1 MSSSSYITLND
12 GKQTPLIA
20 YGSGT
25 AWFEATGPDGISS
38 ALVEATDT
46 AIKVGFTHLDAAKVY
61 GNEKSTGVAISQC
74 GLARE
79 KLYITTKIYSGLA
92 SVKETLRAQLR
103 DLKVDYVD
111 LYLIHTAMFT
121 KEEGEPTLAEAW
133 KSMEEIQAEGL
144 AKSIGVSNYRISDL
158 KETLKSAKVKP
169 AVNQSVTPFKFI
181 LRWFFRTNGWIAV
194 KTKQNRIEFHPY
206 VWKEAEP
213 LLNFMKQEGIT
224 LAAYGPQVP
233 VVKMPGGKVDPIL
246 ERISSERQITTGE
259 VLLKWAKAHGAIV
272 VTTSSKETRMKSML
286 KAVLDDNSDLSLAE
300 IHEINQAGIENGVR
314 RQFMKHMSD

>member
-38 ALVEATDT
+38 ALVEATHT

-79 KLYITTKIYSGLA
+79 KLYITTKGAITGPQSGLCRP
-92 SVKETLRAQLR
+92 L
-103 DLKVDYVD
+103 
-111 LYLIHTAMFT
+111 LIHTAMFT

-169 AVNQSVTPFKFI
+169 AVNQ
-181 LRWFFRTNGWIAV
+181 
-194 KTKQNRIEFHPY
+194 IEFHPY

-233 VVKMPGGKVDPIL
+233 IVKMPGGKVDPIL

>member
-79 KLYITTKIYSGLA
+79 KLYITTKPL
-92 SVKETLRAQLR
+92 
-103 DLKVDYVD
+103 
-111 LYLIHTAMFT
+111 LIHTAMFT

-144 AKSIGVSNYRISDL
+144 AKSG
-158 KETLKSAKVKP
+158 
-169 AVNQSVTPFKFI
+169 
-181 LRWFFRTNGWIAV
+181 
-194 KTKQNRIEFHPY
+194 IEFHPY

>member
-38 ALVEATDT
+38 ALVEATHT

-74 GLARE
+74 GLSRE

-103 DLKVDYVD
+103 DLKVDYVG

-169 AVNQSVTPFKFI
+169 AVNQ
-181 LRWFFRTNGWIAV
+181 
-194 KTKQNRIEFHPY
+194 IEFHPY

-233 VVKMPGGKVDPIL
+233 IVKMPGGKVDPIL